1 LPTRSCCRP
10 RRPAILPSSRA
21 LHRAADSSSVDVV
34 AAAAW
39 SRPLHLALLITAP
52 GTILMSERPQAR
64 PLARKA
70 AARGV
75 SKPVAAAHPRR
86 EGRPLVE
93 TGRRCYTV
101 ATGSTESYPLR
112 VATPAT
118 HADQQHQQEVNRITT
133 GSMINGGP
141 GSGRWRDVFAPHRGR
156 TPEQPAGDTGHM
168 GQLDELATDA
178 VSPRRGQHEAGRLV
192 SLFASAR
199 LIVRGVRCWCYATDA
214 AAW

>member
-1 LPTRSCCRP
+1 MAGSAFRRAWSQCTHAPGTLLPTRSCWRP

-21 LHRAADSSSVDVV
+21 LHRAAGSSSVDVV

-39 SRPLHLALLITAP
+39 SRPLYLALLITAP
-52 GTILMSERPQAR
+52 GTILMSERLQAR

-70 AARGV
+70 AAHGV
-75 SKPVAAAHPRR
+75 SKPVAAAAHPRR

-101 ATGSTESYPLR
+101 ATGSTESHPLR
-112 VATPAT
+112 LATPAT
-118 HADQQHQQEVNRITT
+118 RADQQRSTASQPA
-133 GSMINGGP
+133 GMINGGP
-141 GSGRWRDVFAPHRGR
+141 GSGRWRDVLAPHRGR

-178 VSPRRGQHEAGRLV
+178 
-192 SLFASAR
+192 
-199 LIVRGVRCWCYATDA
+199 
-214 AAW
+214 